1 MNLPE
6 HVRQG
11 VVYLAKKYAID
22 KVILF
27 GSRARGDNK
36 ERSDIDLAVSGGN
49 VTMFT
54 LDVDEID
61 VVPTLLMFD
70 VVDLDRGCNE
80 ELLSSIRRDGVLLY
94 SADEYSQETVQSQSL

>member
-11 VVYLAKKYAID
+11 IIQLAEKYGLD

-36 ERSDIDLAVSGGN
+36 ERSDVDLAVSGGN

-54 LDVDEID
+54 LDVDEIE

-70 VVDLDRGCNE
+70 VVDLDRGCSE
-80 ELLSSIRRDGVLLY
+80 ELLASIRDDGVVLY
-94 SADEYSQETVQSQSL
+94 SAEENS